1 MTIQTSIK
9 LATASVIAVLMALFF
24 VSTLSVSAH
33 EGEEAESVETTLEE
47 TESTESTES
56 TEASEGEEATAVEAF
71 EYTAQPGDSY
81 SLMAR
86 KAVQTSGF
94 ETSTNLSEA
103 QIIFVETNL
112 TVLAGSPKLNLG
124 EKVSISKE
132 LVKQWSEKAKELTEA
147 QKARWQVYANNAN
160 FNTDAVGEAR
170 E

>member
-47 TESTESTES
+47 TESTE
-56 TEASEGEEATAVEAF
+56 ASEGEEATAAEAF

-112 TVLAGSPKLNLG
+112 TVLAGSPKLKLG

-132 LVKQWSEKAKELTEA
+132 LVKQWSEKAKELTDA
-147 QKARWQVYANNAN
+147 QQARWQVYANNAN

>member
-9 LATASVIAVLMALFF
+9 LATASVIAVLMALFL

-47 TESTESTES
+47 TESTESTE
-56 TEASEGEEATAVEAF
+56 ASEGEQATAVEAF

-124 EKVSISKE
+124 EKVSIPKE
-132 LVKQWSEKAKELTEA
+132 LVKQWSEKAKELTDA
-147 QKARWQVYANNAN
+147 QQARWQVYANNAN

>member
-47 TESTESTES
+47 TESTESTE
-56 TEASEGEEATAVEAF
+56 ASEGEEATAAEAF

-112 TVLAGSPKLNLG
+112 TVLAGSPKLKLG

-132 LVKQWSEKAKELTEA
+132 LVKQWSEKAKELTDA
-147 QKARWQVYANNAN
+147 QQARWQVYANNAN

>member
-47 TESTESTES
+47 TES

>member
-1 MTIQTSIK
+1 MTIQMSIK

-47 TESTESTES
+47 TESTESTE
-56 TEASEGEEATAVEAF
+56 ASEGEEATAAEAF

-132 LVKQWSEKAKELTEA
+132 LVKQWSEKAKELTDA
-147 QKARWQVYANNAN
+147 QQARWQVYANNAN

>member
-47 TESTESTES
+47 TESTESTE
-56 TEASEGEEATAVEAF
+56 ASEGEEATAAEAF

-132 LVKQWSEKAKELTEA
+132 LVKQWSEKAKELTDA
-147 QKARWQVYANNAN
+147 QQARWQVYANNAN

>member
-47 TESTESTES
+47 TESTE
-56 TEASEGEEATAVEAF
+56 ASEGEEATAAEAF

-112 TVLAGSPKLNLG
+112 TVLAGSPKLKLG

-132 LVKQWSEKAKELTEA
+132 LVKQWSEKAKELTDA
-147 QKARWQVYANNAN
+147 QQARWQVYANNAN
-160 FNTDAVGEAR
+160 FNTDSVGESR

>member
-9 LATASVIAVLMALFF
+9 LATASVIAVLMALFL

-47 TESTESTES
+47 TESTES

-124 EKVSISKE
+124 EKVSIPKE
-132 LVKQWSEKAKELTEA
+132 LVKQWSEKAKELTDA
-147 QKARWQVYANNAN
+147 QQARWQVYANNAN